1 MKKDDERPLYS
12 NGNNTPITD
21 TPITD
26 TPATRFLAALDLME
40 LGFELKRQNLKREMA
55 SASDAEIDEKLQ
67 RWINET

>member
-12 NGNNTPITD
+12 NGNN

-40 LGFELKRQNLKREMA
+40 LGFEPKRQNLKREMA